1 MRAVNL
7 YLAIPLLLAGAL
19 LQSTVVPT
27 VIGVRPEIV
36 LLLVV
41 AASLSG
47 GMEAGVVWGFIG
59 GLSLDLF
66 SGAPLGV
73 FTLAMVLVGALVN
86 VGESNLFS
94 TSLLLPLSAVFVAT
108 FVYHLLTI
116 LLLQT
121 LGWSI
126 GWGPAMLQVALPSAV
141 VNTLLMPLVYFF
153 LRWLTRLLWG
163 GRELG
168 W

>member
-73 FTLAMVLVGALVN
+73 FALAMVLVGALVN

-94 TSLLLPLSAVFVAT
+94 TSFLLPLSAVFVAT

-116 LLLQT
+116 VLLQT

-163 GRELG
+163 ERELG

>member
-47 GMEAGVVWGFIG
+47 GIEAGVVWGFIG

-94 TSLLLPLSAVFVAT
+94 TSFLLPLSAVFVAT

-116 LLLQT
+116 VLLQT

>member
-47 GMEAGVVWGFIG
+47 GIEAGVVWGFIG

-94 TSLLLPLSAVFVAT
+94 TSFLLPLSAVFVAT

-116 LLLQT
+116 VLLQT

-153 LRWLTRLLWG
+153 LRWLSRLLWG